1 VSTRFSV
8 SLLLPPIKLLVVVF
22 GSTSCFGIHIPT
34 EPGFLRRLYCRN
46 GPLEPHQGVI
56 CIINPVRDAAVGT
69 GGGWGGGY
77 ALFEVIR
84 LLSLVT
90 EVTTTRSHRE
100 V

>member
-1 VSTRFSV
+1 MSTRFFSYPLYV
-8 SLLLPPIKLLVVVF
+8 SPKLLVVVF
-22 GSTSCFGIHIPT
+22 CSTSCFGIHIPT